1 VKVLQDYQ
9 DLILAYAFGSVAAG
23 TASPRSDVDIA
34 VLGVEPLSS
43 EDRIRLVGRLAEV
56 TGRLIDLRE
65 AGVPLLQVVLTAGR
79 VLFCAT
85 EALGRY

>member
-1 VKVLQDYQ
+1 
-9 DLILAYAFGSVAAG
+9 
-23 TASPRSDVDIA
+23 VDIA